1 MKHTPGPWKLSEIV
15 EAKHTK
21 TNMRRIRSVNEGLE
35 HGAVCEVYG
44 VRDGSEAHA
53 NAVLIVASPRLL
65 AALKLMVDRFMDTQD
80 SYGAWE
86 NEALDEA
93 NAAIREATDDD

>member
-1 MKHTPGPWKLSEIV
+1 MKHTPGPWSIANNNIIGPESDGEYKGAHEVIARLSD
-15 EAKHTK
+15 
-21 TNMRRIRSVNEGLE
+21 RIYCKENE
-35 HGAVCEVYG
+35 
-44 VRDGSEAHA
+44 R
-53 NAVLIVASPRLL
+53 LILASPRLL
-65 AALKLMVDRFMDTQD
+65 AALRLMVDRFMDTQG